1 MAIRVSSPFG
11 LRVHPVTGE
20 LRPHNGV
27 DLAVPV
33 GTALRASRAGKV
45 VSVSSSSTGGLSLRL
60 LDSYGFTWVYMH
72 LDRVAAL
79 PGAWVAP
86 GELLAWSGASGRV
99 SGPHLHLELRTAD
112 GRPVD
117 PIPYFPRGTFYGP

>member
-27 DLAVPV
+27 DLALPV
-33 GTALRASRAGKV
+33 GTPLRAARDGQV
-45 VSVSSSSTGGLSLRL
+45 VAVSSSPTGGLIVKLK
-60 LDSYGFTWVYMH
+60 DVYGLTWVYMH
-72 LDRVAAL
+72 LARAAVQR
-79 PGAWVAP
+79 GAWLRA